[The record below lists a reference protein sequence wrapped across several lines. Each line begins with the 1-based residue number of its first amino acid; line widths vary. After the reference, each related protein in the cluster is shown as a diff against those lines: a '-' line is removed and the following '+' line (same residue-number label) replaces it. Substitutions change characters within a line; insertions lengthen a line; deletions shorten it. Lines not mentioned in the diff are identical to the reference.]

1 MADNEKKKEIRQ
13 KAAAL
18 FREKGYD
25 NVTVNEIAAAA
36 GISKNT
42 FYYYYENKEELIRG
56 MFDPYSFDLDGL
68 MGELLGFSD
77 AYDQIL
83 CLMRMTSEYF
93 ESLGREIVRK
103 ALVMNLSRTIME
115 RPHIS
120 RDGCCRNPLL
130 AVFER
135 AVQERRVRNDASA
148 QKLMMSCA
156 VILMG
161 CLQMWAT
168 SPQETELT
176 GPFLEQIRMMLG
188 DGNG

>member
-1 MADNEKKKEIRQ
+1 MADNEKKKEIRR

-25 NVTVNEIAAAA
+25 SVTVNEIAAAA

-56 MFDPYSFDLDGL
+56 MFDPRSFDLDGL
-68 MGELLGFSD
+68 MGELLSFSD
-77 AYDQIL
+77 PYDQIL
-83 CLMRMTSEYF
+83 CLMRLTSEYF

-103 ALVMNLSRTIME
+103 ALVMNLSRAIME
-115 RPHIS
+115 RPQVS
-120 RDGCCRNPLL
+120 RDRCRRHPLL

-135 AVQERRVRNDASA
+135 AVQEKRVRTDVPAER
-148 QKLMMSCA
+148 LMMSCA

-168 SPQETELT
+168 SSQESELT

-188 DGNG
+188 SGE